1 MATKHDT
8 EVLIG
13 GKVFTLSG
21 YESEE
26 YLQRIAAYINGKISE
41 YSKIDS
47 YSRQSIDVQ
56 NILLQLNIA
65 DDYFKTREKY
75 DSLKESSDAKDK
87 ELYDVKHD
95 LITTQIKMKSLE
107 ESLQKLRLE
116 NNENQKKIVKL
127 ETELGLGIV
136 KEPEEYYDDVE
147 EVETVSGSTEIVRE
161 AVKPETGASSRRRT
175 GKRRR

>member
-8 EVLIG
+8 EVIIG

-26 YLQRIAAYINGKISE
+26 YLQRIAAYINSKISE

-47 YSRQSIDVQ
+47 YSRQSVDVQ
-56 NILLQLNIA
+56 NVLLQLNIA
-65 DDYFKTREKY
+65 DDYFKIKDKY
-75 DSLKESSDAKDK
+75 EELKNISESKDK

-95 LITTQIKMKSLE
+95 LVTNQIKMKSLE
-107 ESLQKLRLE
+107 ESLQKLRDE

-127 ETELGLGIV
+127 ETELGFSNDL
-136 KEPEEYYDDVE
+136 EAYDEEDMPE
-147 EVETVSGSTEIVRE
+147 SGDSANDRS
-161 AVKPETGASSRRRT
+161 ASYGSRRSLK
-175 GKRRR
+175 KRNRR

>member
-41 YSKIDS
+41 YSKIES

-65 DDYFKTREKY
+65 DDYFKIKEKL
-75 DSLKESSDAKDK
+75 DSLRDTSEAKDK

-95 LITTQIKMKSLE
+95 LITNQIKMKSLE
-107 ESLQKLRLE
+107 ESLQKIIAE

-127 ETELGLGIV
+127 ETELGLIHD
-136 KEPEEYYDDVE
+136 EEFYDDE
-147 EVETVSGSTEIVRE
+147 ETDTPKTPEKAGSEKAAAIGSVSTL
-161 AVKPETGASSRRRT
+161 RRRS
-175 GKRRR
+175 GKRKH

>member
-1 MATKHDT
+1 MAVKHDT
-8 EVLIG
+8 EVIIG

-47 YSRQSIDVQ
+47 YSRQSVDVQ
-56 NILLQLNIA
+56 NVLLQLNIA
-65 DDYFKTREKY
+65 DDYFKIKEKY
-75 DSLKESSDAKDK
+75 EELKDVSESKDK

-95 LITTQIKMKSLE
+95 LVTNQIKMKSLE
-107 ESLQKLRLE
+107 ESLQKLRDE

-127 ETELGLGIV
+127 ETELGFSNDM
-136 KEPEEYYDDVE
+136 EAYDDDIQESVE
-147 EVETVSGSTEIVRE
+147 STGEK
-161 AVKPETGASSRRRT
+161 AVTGIRRSLK
-175 GKRRR
+175 KRNRR

>member
-1 MATKHDT
+1 MAVKHDT
-8 EVLIG
+8 EVTIG

-26 YLQRIAAYINGKISE
+26 YLQRVAAYINGKISE
-41 YSKIDS
+41 YSKIES

-65 DDYFKTREKY
+65 DDYFKIREKY
-75 DSLKESSDAKDK
+75 DSLKESSESKDK

-95 LITTQIKMKSLE
+95 LITNQIKMKSLE
-107 ESLQKLRLE
+107 ESLQKLRIE
-116 NNENQKKIVKL
+116 NNEYQKKIVKL
-127 ETELGLGIV
+127 ETELNLNE
-136 KEPEEYYDDVE
+136 EPEEFYDEVE
-147 EVETVSGSTEIVRE
+147 EVIEGAPDIVKQVE
-161 AVKPETGASSRRRT
+161 KPESSAASSHRRT

>member
-1 MATKHDT
+1 MAVKHDT
-8 EVLIG
+8 EVIIG

-47 YSRQSIDVQ
+47 YSRQSVDVQ
-56 NILLQLNIA
+56 NVLLQLNIA
-65 DDYFKTREKY
+65 DDYFKIKEKY
-75 DSLKESSDAKDK
+75 EELKDASESKDK

-95 LITTQIKMKSLE
+95 LVTNQIKMKSLE
-107 ESLQKLRLE
+107 ESLQKLRDE

-127 ETELGLGIV
+127 ETELGFSNDM
-136 KEPEEYYDDVE
+136 EAYDDDIQE
-147 EVETVSGSTEIVRE
+147 SGESSGEK
-161 AVKPETGASSRRRT
+161 AATGIRRSLK
-175 GKRRR
+175 KRNRR

>member
-13 GKVFTLSG
+13 GKVFTLTG

-41 YSKIDS
+41 YSKIES

-65 DDYFKTREKY
+65 DDYFKIREKY
-75 DSLKESSDAKDK
+75 ESLKEASEAKDK

-95 LITTQIKMKSLE
+95 LITNQIKMKSLE

-127 ETELGLGIV
+127 ETELGLTGEV
-136 KEPEEYYDDVE
+136 EEYYDDVE
-147 EVETVSGSTEIVRE
+147 EVETVDGSADIVKQ
-161 AVKPETGASSRRRT
+161 VPKPEGSSTSRRKT

>member
-13 GKVFTLSG
+13 GKVFTITG

-26 YLQRIAAYINGKISE
+26 YLQRIAAYINGKMSE

-65 DDYFKTREKY
+65 DDYFKAREKLEV
-75 DSLKESSDAKDK
+75 LKSSSEEKDK
-87 ELYDVKHD
+87 ELYDVKHE
-95 LITTQIKMKSLE
+95 LITTQIKLKSLE
-107 ESLQKLRLE
+107 ESLQKLRDE

-127 ETELGLGIV
+127 ETELGLMS
-136 KEPEEYYDDVE
+136 EEDEFLDDVSE
-147 EVETVSGSTEIVRE
+147 GE
-161 AVKPETGASSRRRT
+161 AENFTDSAAPKTVKPAEVPARKARR
-175 GKRRR
+175 KRR